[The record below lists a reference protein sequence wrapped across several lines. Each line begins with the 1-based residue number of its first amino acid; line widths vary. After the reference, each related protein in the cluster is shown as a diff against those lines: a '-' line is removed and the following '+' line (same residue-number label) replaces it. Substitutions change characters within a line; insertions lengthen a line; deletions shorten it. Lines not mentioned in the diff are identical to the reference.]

1 MQLSTKKYGGDA
13 LKTYKVLMR
22 KLSREG
28 HYLELKEREFFKS
41 KAQKRREDKLKGT
54 VRTKKKLKLIR
65 ERLEKEIPKAK
76 QNKQPNKQ
84 NKIK

>member
-1 MQLSTKKYGGDA
+1 MQLSTKKYGGDP

-22 KLSREG
+22 KLSKEG

-65 ERLEKEIPKAK
+65 ERLEKEFPRAK

>member
-28 HYLELKEREFFKS
+28 HYLEVKEKEFFKS

-65 ERLEKEIPKAK
+65 ERLEKEIPRK
-76 QNKQPNKQ
+76 QNNKIPNKQ

>member
-1 MQLSTKKYGGDA
+1 MQLSTKKFGGDP
-13 LKTYKVLMR
+13 LRTYKALMR

-28 HYLELKEREFFKS
+28 HYLELKEKEFFKS
-41 KAQKRREDKLKGT
+41 KAEKRREDKLRGT

-65 ERLEKEIPKAK
+65 ERLEKEYPRQKPNNKA
-76 QNKQPNKQ
+76 PKQ

>member
-28 HYLELKEREFFKS
+28 HYLELKEKEFFKS
-41 KAQKRREDKLKGT
+41 KAQKRREDKLRGT
-54 VRTKKKLKLIR
+54 VRTKKKLRLIK
-65 ERLEKEIPKAK
+65 ERLDKEIPLNKNK
-76 QNKQPNKQ
+76 KVQNRQ